1 MRTTIDPDNFRISPE
16 EIRAAEKSLMT
27 KAVGRKP
34 KGEIQF
40 YLFPK
45 SVLEELVHCNSKT
58 ALLIALAV
66 YKAWYCDFKKRNPV
80 KLTSALLAEFRIS
93 KDQKFRALKILSK
106 MPQFLVEHSN
116 GRNPLI
122 TMKWK
127 LIKD

>member
-45 SVLEELVHCNSKT
+45 SVLEELAHSNSKP
-58 ALLIALAV
+58 ALLVALAI
-66 YKAWYCDFKKRNPV
+66 YKGWFKDFKKRNPV
-80 KLTSALLAEFRIS
+80 RLTAAMLAGFNLSRY
-93 KDQKFRALKILSK
+93 QKYRALKILDGT
-106 MPQFLVEHSN
+106 PHFLVENFN
-116 GRNPLI
+116 GRNPLV
-122 TMKWK
+122 TMRWI